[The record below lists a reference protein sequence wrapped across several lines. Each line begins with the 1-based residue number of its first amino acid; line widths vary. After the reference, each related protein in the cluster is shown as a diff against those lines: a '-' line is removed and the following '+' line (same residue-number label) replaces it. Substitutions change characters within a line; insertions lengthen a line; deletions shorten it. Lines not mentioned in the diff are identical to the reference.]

1 MYLPNHPTHAS
12 RHSPLNQHLP
22 LNLMSQETLVSE
34 TGISDSPRPLTS
46 WFTTTPPSGYE
57 ALPYEDVDSDSDEDS
72 DVELWALKPAADIEA
87 SPVPR
92 PFSTSTERNTAASAK
107 RSPNSPRTN
116 SRMRG
121 VPKMFLI
128 LLTAGLPSTLF
139 FSALAWLVGGIVL
152 RSIFKVSP
160 YDTMDSRA
168 AFNASMAGAPI
179 VALATGVLAFL
190 DFALRRLP
198 KLRASADGQGNT
210 IEYDPIEDA
219 LSISSVCALACVL
232 AMPLGFVMMPHL
244 ATETF
249 GVWHGL
255 GWSATGMGVPVGL
268 ILVGCLPQLLWCDTV
283 DL

>member
-1 MYLPNHPTHAS
+1 
-12 RHSPLNQHLP
+12 
-22 LNLMSQETLVSE
+22 MSQETLVSE
-34 TGISDSPRPLTS
+34 TTISDSPRPLIS
-46 WFTTTPPSGYE
+46 WFTTTLPSGYE

-72 DVELWALKPAADIEA
+72 DVDLWALKPASDIEA
-87 SPVPR
+87 SPVPH
-92 PFSTSTERNTAASAK
+92 PFPASREPNTATSTK
-107 RSPNSPRTN
+107 RYPSSSRTS

-139 FSALAWLVGGIVL
+139 FSTLAWLVGGVVL
-152 RSIFKVSP
+152 RSIFKVPP

-179 VALATGVLAFL
+179 IALVAGVLAFL

-198 KLRASADGQGNT
+198 KLRASADGQGKS
-210 IEYDPIEDA
+210 IEYDPMEDA

-249 GVWHGL
+249 GAWHGL
-255 GWSATGMGVPVGL
+255 GWSATGMGAAVGL
-268 ILVGCLPQLLWCDTV
+268 ILVGCLPQLLWCDAV